1 MRMLKTF
8 LSELITQ
15 SNTALS
21 LGTLLM
27 VLRGL
32 STRSTRK
39 DFITPRFSAPE
50 LPLNENIIIS
60 LNTIMLMIL
69 VLISFSLSTYITS
82 PFHK

>member
-50 LPLNENIIIS
+50 LPLNENII
-60 LNTIMLMIL
+60 NDNIL
-69 VLISFSLSTYITS
+69 IFL
-82 PFHK
+82 